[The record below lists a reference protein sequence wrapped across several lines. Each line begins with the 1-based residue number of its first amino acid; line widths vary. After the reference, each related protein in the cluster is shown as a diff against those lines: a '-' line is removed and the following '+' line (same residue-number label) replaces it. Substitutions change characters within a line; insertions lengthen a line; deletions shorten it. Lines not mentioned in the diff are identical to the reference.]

1 MNSTPVSPANWK
13 QRYESLRAHF
23 LEQPRLFGATPL
35 GLITLMRDG
44 LAAWM
49 RRWVES
55 TSSSGEAQRPATPD
69 RTPTGVA
76 PGTPLQ
82 LTLLLAQM
90 TLSHLPSPATP

>member
-1 MNSTPVSPANWK
+1 MNSTQVSPAPWK

-35 GLITLMRDG
+35 GLITLMHDG
-44 LAAWM
+44 LAGWM

-55 TSSSGEAQRPATPD
+55 TSSSGDAPPANPD
-69 RTPTGVA
+69 RTPTRVA

-82 LTLLLAQM
+82 LTLLLVQM
-90 TLSHLPSPATP
+90 TISHLPSPSTP

>member
-1 MNSTPVSPANWK
+1 MNPTPVPAAPWK

-35 GLITLMRDG
+35 GLTTLMRDG

-55 TSSSGEAQRPATPD
+55 PSPSGDAARTDPD
-69 RTPTGVA
+69 RTATRAA

-90 TLSHLPSPATP
+90 TLSHLPSPSTP